1 MVSPFSTHQ
10 QQHAI
15 LAQQQ
20 SLLVA
25 ASAKSNSGSQTFPV
39 NLHQPVSNGV
49 YLPTQNWGIFRHQ
62 VPGMMMPI
70 TNQQKYVQVEL
81 KRC

>member
-1 MVSPFSTHQ
+1 MVSSFSTHQ

-62 VPGMMMPI
+62 VPRMMMPI